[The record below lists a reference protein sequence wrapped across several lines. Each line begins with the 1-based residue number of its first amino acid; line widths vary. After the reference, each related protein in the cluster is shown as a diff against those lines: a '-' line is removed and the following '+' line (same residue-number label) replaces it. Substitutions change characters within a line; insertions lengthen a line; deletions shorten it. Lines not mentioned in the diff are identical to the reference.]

1 MFKNYLKTAIRGMF
15 KNKLYSFINIAG
27 LSAGMA
33 VAVVIGLWI
42 WDELQFDKQN
52 PANERIAAV
61 IQTVTN
67 NGKKDT
73 WQTIPFPLGE
83 ELRKSYGSDFK
94 YVVLSTW
101 NQSHVLTVG
110 EKNFKK
116 DGLYLEPQG
125 PYLLNLQMLY
135 GSKDGLKN
143 PASILLSQAVAEA
156 YFGNA
161 DPTNKVIKIDNGQT
175 VKVTGVY
182 KDMPNNTSFAD
193 MAYIM
198 PWQLMAA
205 QEDLK
210 SMDNPWRPNSF
221 RLFVQ
226 LADHADMAT
235 VSSKIKDVKMQHVH
249 QDELIHKPQ
258 LFLHPMAKWHL
269 YSNFKNGVN
278 IGGRIQYVWLFGIT
292 GLFVLLLACINFMNL
307 TTARSEKR
315 AKEVGIRKAIGSLR
329 KQLVYQFFSESLLV
343 AFIAFVFA
351 LALVQFVLPFFN
363 SLAGKNV
370 SLPLASPAF
379 WAMGI
384 GFTLIT
390 GIISGSYPAL
400 YLSSFQPVK
409 VLKGTFKAGR
419 FAALPRKVLV
429 VMQFTVSV
437 ILIIGTMVVF
447 RQIQFAKNRPVGYS
461 RNGLVMLPQT
471 GNGLHSHFKAL
482 REDLLKSGAVTEM
495 AESWS
500 PVTGVWSTNSG
511 FNWAGKD
518 AGLAVDFP
526 NTGISPGYG
535 KTVGWQFAE
544 GRDFSEDFLS
554 DSAAFVINETA
565 AKFMGLKHPVGE
577 TVTWDGTPYKIVG
590 VIKDMVVES
599 PYEPVRPSVY
609 HIASDGGNF
618 IFAKIN
624 PASSMQGALEKIEA
638 VVKKYNPAQPFD
650 YQFAD
655 AEFARKFGDE
665 ERIGKLAAAF
675 SILAIFISCLG
686 LFGMASFMA
695 EQRVKE
701 IGVRKVLGASTINL
715 WGLLSKDFIVLVA
728 LSLAIAMPVAY
739 YSMYNWLQGYQYRS
753 GMPWWLFAAAGAGAL
768 FITLL
773 TVSWQSIKA
782 AQANPVK
789 SLKTE

>member
-33 VAVVIGLWI
+33 VAIVIGLWI

-116 DGLYLEPQG
+116 NGLYLEPQG
-125 PYLLNLQMLY
+125 PYMLNLQMLY

-143 PASILLSQAVAEA
+143 PASILLSQEVAEA
-156 YFGNA
+156 YFGNT
-161 DPTNKVIKIDNGQT
+161 DPMNKMIKIDNGKT

-182 KDMPNNTSFAD
+182 KNMPNNSSFAD

-198 PWQLMAA
+198 PWQLMAE

-226 LADHADMAT
+226 LADNADMAI
-235 VSSKIKDVKMQHVH
+235 VSAKIKDVKMQHVH

-351 LALVQFVLPFFN
+351 LALVQVVLPFFN

-370 SLPLASPAF
+370 SLPLAYPAF
-379 WAMGI
+379 WVMGI
-384 GFTLIT
+384 GFTVVT

-437 ILIIGTMVVF
+437 ILIIGTLVVF

-471 GNGLHSHFKAL
+471 GNELHSHFKAL
-482 REDLLKSGAVTEM
+482 RDDLIKSGAVTEM

-599 PYEPVRPSVY
+599 PYEPVRPSIY
-609 HIASDGGNF
+609 HIANDGGNF

-624 PASSMQGALEKIEA
+624 PASSMQGAIEKIEA
-638 VVKKYNPAQPFD
+638 TVKKYSPAQPFD

-715 WGLLSKDFIVLVA
+715 WGLLSRDFVVLVV
-728 LSLAIAMPVAY
+728 LSLLIAIPVAY

-753 GMPWWLFAAAGAGAL
+753 GMPWWLFAATGAGAL